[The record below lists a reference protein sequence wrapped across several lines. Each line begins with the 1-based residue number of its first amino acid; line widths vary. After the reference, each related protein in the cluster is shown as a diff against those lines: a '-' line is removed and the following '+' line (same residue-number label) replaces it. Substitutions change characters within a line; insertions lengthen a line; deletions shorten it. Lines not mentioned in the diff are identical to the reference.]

1 MDRSRLVLRRKQL
14 DLGYNTIGYARY
26 LQLVPRGRRST
37 NFRRHPRTPDPLRD
51 CSKRSFDGQIRRW
64 RRLLHQYDNICSDEK
79 GVEEI
84 TALQAE
90 SRPLYAGSLST
101 GTSTSE
107 FPQPNTFCFSSFLPL
122 QRYFLELFTNSG
134 LTCALAFHLI
144 MWSSVFHAPKSWFAC
159 PVPDIG
165 IQWTFIYFFCCS
177 YLQSCQHF
185 LISCL

>member
-26 LQLVPRGRRST
+26 VQLVPRGRRST
-37 NFRRHPRTPDPLRD
+37 NLRRHPRTPDPLRD

-101 GTSTSE
+101 ELSTFPHQLLVTEKTARRSYYATSCMYNVSE
-107 FPQPNTFCFSSFLPL
+107 ANSNKLTYCLILGNSLAVARKTQK
-122 QRYFLELFTNSG
+122 FTN
-134 LTCALAFHLI
+134 
-144 MWSSVFHAPKSWFAC
+144 
-159 PVPDIG
+159 
-165 IQWTFIYFFCCS
+165 
-177 YLQSCQHF
+177 QSCVT
-185 LISCL
+185 LV

>member
-26 LQLVPRGRRST
+26 VQLVPRGRRST
-37 NFRRHPRTPDPLRD
+37 NLRRHPRTPDPLRD

-122 QRYFLELFTNSG
+122 QRYFLELFRNSG

-165 IQWTFIYFFCCS
+165 IQ
-177 YLQSCQHF
+177 
-185 LISCL
+185 